1 MTASGFEQVLSI
13 VCERLTLEALRKR
26 FVSSLEFEKRVRET
40 LDGELKAQGERDKID
55 FDPHPQAF
63 PDIAVGE
70 FGAEVKFTTGDTWKS
85 IANSVLESQR
95 IETVRRVY
103 VVFGKMG
110 GTPEVRWQDY
120 ETCVRHVRTSHVPRF
135 EIELDGPDVRK
146 RPLFEQMGISYS
158 SFRILPMQE
167 KMRYI
172 RAYARTIHPDGRLW
186 WIEDEDL
193 SRQRT
198 LPIQVRLYTKLDEV
212 EKRRLRAE
220 AVLIC
225 PRIVAHGRVK
235 DKYDDVA
242 LFLLTYHGVVCHQA
256 RDLFSAGSVAIPG
269 NRERGGRYIERA
281 LKILEPDMIRAARE
295 MDDALF
301 VEYWGE
307 RVPRGRRLSEW
318 VKRADMFAS
327 GWIPSK
333 TLFCGEKRRM
343 A

>member
-1 MTASGFEQVLSI
+1 MKCRFASAS
-13 VCERLTLEALRKR
+13 
-26 FVSSLEFEKRVRET
+26 EFENRVRMVLAET
-40 LDGELKAQGERDKID
+40 LQMRGERGTVD

-63 PDIAVGE
+63 PDIAIGE

-85 IANSVLESQR
+85 IANSVLERQR
-95 IETVRRVY
+95 VETVRHVY

-110 GTPEVRWQDY
+110 GVPEVRWQDY
-120 ETCVRHVRTSHVPRF
+120 ESCVRHVRTSHVPRF
-135 EIELDGPDVRK
+135 EIEFDGPDVK
-146 RPLFEQMGISYS
+146 RRSLFEQMGIPYS
-158 SFRILPMQE
+158 AFRILPMQE

-172 RAYARTIHPDGRLW
+172 RAYARTVHPDGRLW
-186 WIEDEDL
+186 WLEEEDFT
-193 SRQRT
+193 RQRT
-198 LPIQVRLYTKLDEV
+198 LPLQVRLYTKLDEL

-220 AVLIC
+220 AVLLC

-269 NRERGGRYIERA
+269 NRERGGLYIQRA
-281 LKILEPDMIRAARE
+281 LKILEDDMIQAAKE

-301 VEYWGE
+301 FEYWGI
-307 RVPRGRRLSEW
+307 RVPQGCRLSEW
-318 VKRADMFAS
+318 LKRADSFAS
-327 GWIPSK
+327 GWRPSK
-333 TLFCGEKRRM
+333 TLFCGEKRKM

>member
-1 MTASGFEQVLSI
+1 MTKLGFEQALTH
-13 VCERLTLEALRKR
+13 VCERLTGDSLRRR
-26 FVSSLEFEKRVRET
+26 FVSSSEFEKRVRTVLAET
-40 LDGELKAQGERDKID
+40 VHSLGEHATID
-55 FDPHPQAF
+55 FDPNPQAF

-70 FGAEVKFTTGDTWKS
+70 FGAEVKFTAGDTWKS

-95 IETVRRVY
+95 IETVRHVY

-135 EIELDGPDVRK
+135 EIELDGPEVKK
-146 RPLFEQMGISYS
+146 RPLFEQMGIPYS
-158 SFRILPMQE
+158 AFRGLPMQE

-198 LPIQVRLYTKLDEV
+198 LPIQVRLYTKLDEA

-220 AVLIC
+220 AVLLC

-235 DKYDDVA
+235 GKYDDVA

-269 NRERGGRYIERA
+269 NRERGGLYIKRA
-281 LKILEPDMIRAARE
+281 LKILEDDMIQAARE

-301 VEYWGE
+301 CEYWGM
-307 RVPRGRRLSEW
+307 RVPPGRRLSEW
-318 VKRADMFAS
+318 LKRADSFAS
-327 GWIPSK
+327 GWQPSK
-333 TLFCGEKRRM
+333 TLFCGEKRKM